1 MPFQPIDFSKIEPQG
16 NPFFKDLVDN
26 LSTGYKAGQ
35 LPAQLARQ
43 KEKEQLANALQQY
56 LVEEQPEKFKSE
68 QLSREAERA
77 FQRAST
83 NKINTMTP
91 FEAQKAALENA
102 WYPKLS
108 QSLVDERSALTKQRD
123 LGITGLGTGG
133 KEQFLFQRLTGQSNP
148 TFTPDQAFEAANAV
162 MEGKTTLPDG
172 TNININPLMLS
183 SLDRRTKAGS
193 TADVISNVIR
203 GMQAEKEMSVLTK
216 YVGDALAPYGDT
228 IAGHSPA
235 QIAATFSNKKDDQI
249 KLGRLAAAQQLQ
261 TDLATNQ
268 NIINSGRPTASITR
282 EILGDMETKIKT
294 NWPFMSN
301 VARQETLRY
310 TLEALDKTL
319 EAKRSIRIGASTAS
333 IPPDT
338 STTSKPTETSTSGEM
353 HFNRKTGRLE

>member
-1 MPFQPIDFSKIEPQG
+1 
-16 NPFFKDLVDN
+16 
-26 LSTGYKAGQ
+26 
-35 LPAQLARQ
+35 
-43 KEKEQLANALQQY
+43 
-56 LVEEQPEKFKSE
+56 
-68 QLSREAERA
+68 
-77 FQRAST
+77 
-83 NKINTMTP
+83 
-91 FEAQKAALENA
+91 
-102 WYPKLS
+102 
-108 QSLVDERSALTKQRD
+108 
-123 LGITGLGTGG
+123 
-133 KEQFLFQRLTGQSNP
+133 
-148 TFTPDQAFEAANAV
+148 
-162 MEGKTTLPDG
+162 
-172 TNININPLMLS
+172 
-183 SLDRRTKAGS
+183 
-193 TADVISNVIR
+193 
-203 GMQAEKEMSVLTK
+203 MSVLTK

-310 TLEALDKTL
+310 TLEAL
-319 EAKRSIRIGASTAS
+319 RSIRIGASTAS

>member
-172 TNININPLMLS
+172 TKININPLMLS
-183 SLDRRTKAGS
+183 SLDRMTKLDPLLMLFQMLYEACK
-193 TADVISNVIR
+193 
-203 GMQAEKEMSVLTK
+203 Q
-216 YVGDALAPYGDT
+216 
-228 IAGHSPA
+228 
-235 QIAATFSNKKDDQI
+235 KK
-249 KLGRLAAAQQLQ
+249 KCL
-261 TDLATNQ
+261 
-268 NIINSGRPTASITR
+268 
-282 EILGDMETKIKT
+282 
-294 NWPFMSN
+294 F
-301 VARQETLRY
+301 
-310 TLEALDKTL
+310 
-319 EAKRSIRIGASTAS
+319 
-333 IPPDT
+333 
-338 STTSKPTETSTSGEM
+338 
-353 HFNRKTGRLE
+353 